1 MQLEWLVFLGWGCL
15 AASVAGLLYLM
26 VSAVALRII
35 HRRPRRGGGST
46 PVTLL
51 KPLRGAD
58 AELYDNLRSF
68 CVQDYARFQIVFGV
82 ADQDDPAIAVV
93 RRLIAEFPQHDLTLV
108 VGGAARAPNRK
119 IANLMNML
127 PAVRHPLLLISDSDI
142 RVAPNYLGVIV
153 PLLAMPDVGL
163 VTCLYRGVPAGSGL
177 WSRLACLHINHGF
190 LPEAAVGEVLH
201 TGGGAFG
208 ATLALSRDTLDAIG
222 DLEAIA
228 DQLADDHALG
238 AAVRRI
244 GRTVVLAPT
253 LVDNV
258 MFEPAL
264 GALFRHELRWART
277 VRSVAPA
284 GYVGSIVTHPL
295 ALALI
300 ALLLH
305 PTSWS
310 VYGLIAAFVV
320 RTATVWLGDRV
331 LGLLRTPI
339 YLIPLR
345 DGLSFAVFIASFFAR
360 SVAWRDRRYR
370 VARGGRLTL
379 DGDSPV

>member
-1 MQLEWLVFLGWGCL
+1 MRLEWLVFLGWACL

-26 VSAVALRII
+26 VSVAAMRII
-35 HRRPRRGGGST
+35 RNRPRRSGDAT
-46 PVTLL
+46 PVTVL
-51 KPLRGAD
+51 KPLKGAD
-58 AELYDNLRSF
+58 AELYGNLRSF
-68 CVQDYARFQIVFGV
+68 CVQEYAQFQIVFGV
-82 ADQDDPAIAVV
+82 ADPDDPAIAVV
-93 RRLIAEFPQHDLTLV
+93 QRLVAEFPQRDLTLM
-108 VGGAARAPNRK
+108 VGGAGRAANRK
-119 IANLMNML
+119 VANLMNML
-127 PAVRHPLLLISDSDI
+127 PAARHPLLIISDSDM
-142 RVAPNYLGVIV
+142 RVMPDYLGVV
-153 PLLAMPDVGL
+153 APLLAAPGVGL

-177 WSRLACLHINHGF
+177 WSRLACLHVNHGF
-190 LPEAAVGEVLH
+190 LPQAAVGEILR
-201 TGGGAFG
+201 TGDGAFG

-222 DLEAIA
+222 GLEAVA

-244 GRTVVLAPT
+244 GRTIVLAPV

-258 MFEPAL
+258 IFEPTL

-277 VRSVAPA
+277 VRLLAPA
-284 GYVGSIVTHPL
+284 GYAGSVITYPV
-295 ALALI
+295 ALAVL

-305 PTSWS
+305 AASWS
-310 VYGLIAAFVV
+310 VYGLIAALVV

-331 LGLLRTPI
+331 LGLPATPV

-370 VARGGRLTL
+370 IARGGRLSL
-379 DGDSPV
+379 DGDSPA